1 MYLSCFFIGCSL
13 SVYGGCRFCGWCV
26 CVCWLSLWWVYV
38 CWVFLCLG
46 FVFLLYVWVPRFFVV
61 LGFVFLVRFLG
72 CLGVLVGDFFVFW
85 RLSGVLF
92 CGGGCFWGGFFYLV
106 DGVLLAFVFL
116 GAGFLCGWVLR
127 FLCCVGRAVFVSVWL
142 GVSVSL
148 VCFRVSVCLVW

>member
-1 MYLSCFFIGCSL
+1 MVVVGSVAGVCLLAFFVVGVGVL
-13 SVYGGCRFCGWCV
+13 GV
-26 CVCWLSLWWVYV
+26 
-38 CWVFLCLG
+38 LCLG

-106 DGVLLAFVFL
+106 DVVLLAFVFL
-116 GAGFLCGWVLR
+116 V
-127 FLCCVGRAVFVSVWL
+127 
-142 GVSVSL
+142 
-148 VCFRVSVCLVW
+148 